1 MSGEDPIA
9 LGLPHREPFVF
20 VDAVIARSAGESAEC
35 VKTFPAAT
43 PFFAGHFP
51 GSPLVPGVILAEA
64 LAQTA
69 GLAAGQ
75 PGRSFRLSAIKVMKF
90 PAPALPDEEIRMHA
104 KLVGGAGGLWQFE
117 VRAVASGRTVA
128 EGVVVLS
135 EAQDFP
141 PR

>member
-1 MSGEDPIA
+1 MAEDPIS

-20 VDAVIARSAGESAEC
+20 VDHVIERAPGESAVAEK
-35 VKTFPAAT
+35 VFPPGT

-51 GSPLVPGVILAEA
+51 GAPLVPGVILAEA

-75 PGRSFRLSAIKVMKF
+75 EGKSFRLAALKAMKF
-90 PAPALPDEEIRMHA
+90 PGSAGPDDVIRLHA
-104 KLVGGAGGLWQFE
+104 RKTAVVGGLWQFE
-117 VRAVASGRTVA
+117 TRAVVGERVVA

-135 EAQDFP
+135 EVS
-141 PR
+141 

>member
-20 VDAVIARSAGESAEC
+20 VDALVSRVAGESAEC
-35 VKTFPAAT
+35 VKTFAAET

-51 GSPLVPGVILAEA
+51 GAPLVPGVILAEA

-75 PGRSFRLSAIKVMKF
+75 PGRGFRLTAIKAMKF
-90 PAPALPDEEIRMHA
+90 PAAALPDEEIHFHA
-104 KLVGGAGGLWQFE
+104 RRAAVVGGLWQFD
-117 VRAVASGRTVA
+117 VRAVTGGRTVA

-135 EAQDFP
+135 EA
-141 PR
+141 

>member
-1 MSGEDPIA
+1 MNGEDPIA

-20 VDAVIARSAGESAEC
+20 VDAVVARVAGESAEC
-35 VKTFPAAT
+35 VKIFPAAT

-51 GSPLVPGVILAEA
+51 GTPLVPGVILAEA

-75 PGRSFRLSAIKVMKF
+75 PGRSFRLSAIKAMKF
-90 PAPALPDEEIRMHA
+90 PAPALPDEEIRLYA
-104 KLVGGAGGLWQFE
+104 KCVAVVGGLWQFE
-117 VRAVASGRTVA
+117 VRAITAGRTVA

-135 EAQDFP
+135 EA
-141 PR
+141 